1 MNHHVVMEKLCGC
14 AKKANLSQIES
25 FTCKEDAQE
34 FAYALADKLNNSY
47 CGKDG
52 FDVVEVDVSFQE
64 TSLRE
69 RYACFV
75 IFVEGGGFVEA
86 CEL

>member
-1 MNHHVVMEKLCGC
+1 MEKLCGC

-47 CGKDG
+47 CGKHG
-52 FDVVEVDVSFQE
+52 FDVVEVDE
-64 TSLRE
+64 N
-69 RYACFV
+69 FV
-75 IFVEGGGFVEA
+75 ISVEGGGFVEA